1 MRYSRLIKSLIDE
14 CISASLGGY
23 DVEDV
28 IGHLAVNGDWIRE
41 RLIKTVIDPRFKS
54 TVRPVSGWEDAA
66 QDELEAFAGQL
77 LQMPAPDDGAAKQMM
92 DQFLTR
98 FFFSMM
104 QKTRSGSRS
113 LPLRDGSAPGSMDG
127 EEGEEEEGEEGGNAE
142 QVRSGETDREDRE
155 KARHL
160 EQAMEEMRPP
170 TEGSP
175 LSREDEKRIEL
186 RFLRSIPSSLVRLAK
201 LIGRSGSYDAM
212 PSGSFLTA
220 SKSDIAGITVG
231 NDLNSLLP
239 SEVALLAEPQ
249 TQDIFFR
256 NYAEK
261 RLQVFASASSSDAD
275 PVEHQDGP
283 VIICLDTSGSMSGRP
298 SQIAAALTM
307 AVAIIAQRR
316 HRKVLIVRYADN
328 HHLFE
333 LKNLRRQRKDLLDFL
348 TLFCDGG
355 NDENEMFSWLF
366 GTVLPKQGEFTS
378 ADVLCVSDFGWTSVN
393 SETFKTIKEYK
404 DRGMIFYGLD
414 VTGKAFSNTPSFYG
428 NEGAG
433 PSDIIDSKWI
443 WNEGRHRC
451 EEKAR

>member
-28 IGHLAVNGDWIRE
+28 IGHLSVNGDWIRE

-77 LQMPAPDDGAAKQMM
+77 LQMPAPDDGAAEQLM

-98 FFFSMM
+98 FFFAMM

-113 LPLRDGSAPGSMDG
+113 LPLRGGSAPGSMD
-127 EEGEEEEGEEGGNAE
+127 EEGEEEDGEEGGKTE
-142 QVRSGETDREDRE
+142 QVKSGETDREDRE

-212 PSGSFLTA
+212 PSGRFLTA

-231 NDLNSLLP
+231 NDLNGLLP

-261 RLQVFASASSSDAD
+261 RLQVFASASSSDTD
-275 PVEHQDGP
+275 PVAHQDGP

-307 AVAIIAQRR
+307 AVSIIAQRR

-333 LKNLRRQRKDLLDFL
+333 LKNLRRQRKDLLQFL

-366 GTVLPKQGEFTS
+366 GSVLPKQGDFTS

-393 SETFKTIKEYK
+393 SETFKTIREYK

-414 VTGKAFSNTPSFYG
+414 VTGKAFSNTTSLFWDDV
-428 NEGAG
+428 
-433 PSDIIDSKWI
+433 DIIDSKWI

-451 EEKAR
+451 EEKTR